1 MDVKSLYVVSINCVL
16 LLFHEKDFIC
26 GKKYILFSDHVVPI
40 TASGPQG

>member
-1 MDVKSLYVVSINCVL
+1 MKN
-16 LLFHEKDFIC
+16 DFIC